1 MLAVVLAGHV
11 IVGGVLSAT
20 VTVNEQLGPELVV
33 QLTVVVPLA
42 KNEPEEGVQVTL
54 PHEPPVVGA
63 GYWTVAPH
71 WVEPGPVFT
80 VWFCGQVIVHPAATG
95 LHSENSEVLLA
106 GSVAVA
112 VKMVW
117 PGGTGKTS
125 GPKLAL
131 QVAFV
136 VTTANPRNVWPS
148 PLPRGS
154 QITFEKNSIRKVV
167 LAALLSVPEIVTL
180 PAATGADVITG

>member
-1 MLAVVLAGHV
+1 
-11 IVGGVLSAT
+11 LSTT

-42 KNEPEEGVQVTL
+42 KNEPEEGVQVTV

-80 VWFCGQVIVHPAATG
+80 DWFCGQVIVQSAGTVMHC
-95 LHSENSEVLLA
+95 ENSEVLPE

-112 VKMVW
+112 VTTFW
-117 PGGTGKTS
+117 PAGDGEVEVETRAAIRTS
-125 GPKLAL
+125 SSGDCSRAEESL
-131 QVAFV
+131 
-136 VTTANPRNVWPS
+136 
-148 PLPRGS
+148 
-154 QITFEKNSIRKVV
+154 TFTI
-167 LAALLSVPEIVTL
+167 A
-180 PAATGADVITG
+180 